1 MKPLRPLLLILLC
14 ALASACATTRT
25 AQDTAPSP
33 AGTVL
38 VADEAAV
45 PQGIPSEPAADAVT
59 RVEAPAEAVMPAQ
72 DANTAADDDDE
83 DEDEDD
89 AETDFAAIYGNA
101 DADNAA
107 SGSSTTTVF
116 DPWEKYNRRV
126 HAFNGAVDRALARP
140 LAQAYVAAIP
150 RPLRAGI
157 GNFFDNLGNPVTL
170 VNSLLQG
177 NPRGAVN
184 ALGRF
189 LLNSTIGIGG
199 LIDVAD
205 KAKMPNRGEDFGQTM
220 AVWGWARSRYI
231 EVPFLGPRTLRDLFG
246 LAADTP
252 LRPIQYLQD
261 DKARVF
267 LQGVQA
273 VDLRARLLAIEA
285 MGAGAVDEYTLYRDI
300 WLQRRNYQ
308 INQGSQQRKTRQP
321 DADLP
326 SYLLEDDQGTPSQ
339 SAPSQSAPTD
349 ALPVPA
355 DN

>member
-1 MKPLRPLLLILLC
+1 MKSLRPLLLLLLC
-14 ALASACATTRT
+14 ALASACATTRN
-25 AQDTAPSP
+25 DP
-33 AGTVL
+33 AG
-38 VADEAAV
+38 AV
-45 PQGIPSEPAADAVT
+45 PQADALVIADTAAVTEPAAAASTEMAVAASAP
-59 RVEAPAEAVMPAQ
+59 EAQTAGETAAQTTQAQ
-72 DANTAADDDDE
+72 DPAGSS
-83 DEDEDD
+83 D

-101 DADNAA
+101 SGSGDAA
-107 SGSSTTTVF
+107 SGVASTAAY

-126 HAFNGAVDRALARP
+126 HTFNSKVDHAIARP
-140 LAQAYVAAIP
+140 LAKAYVAAVP

-157 GNFFDNLGNPVTL
+157 GNFFDNLGAPVTV

-177 NPRGAVN
+177 NPRGAIN

-189 LLNSTIGIGG
+189 LLNSTLGIGG

-220 AVWGWARSRYI
+220 ATWGWQRSRYV

-252 LRPIQYLQD
+252 LRPIQYLED
-261 DKARVF
+261 DKTRVF

-273 VDLRARLLAIEA
+273 VDLRARLLAIESI
-285 MGAGAVDEYTLYRDI
+285 GEGAVDEYALYRDI

-308 INQGSQQRKTRQP
+308 INQGTHRKDADNRP

-326 SYLLEDDQGTPSQ
+326 AYLLDDGQDVPAQ
-339 SAPSQSAPTD
+339 APS
-349 ALPVPA
+349 PA
-355 DN
+355 TPAGN